1 MGFYDTPDLDRA
13 QQAAREQAA
22 RDAQYRAQQA
32 AERDL
37 NRAMYESQSSGGG
50 DWHIDL
56 LCVQLQF
63 TEDEAN
69 VIKSEYD
76 RVFQKLLGGDITQNE
91 PSQYTNQR
99 TSVRRGD
106 PKGII
111 GLIFG
116 FVRFVYY
123 SLENIPVVNNLR
135 FWAWL
140 DCMVLLD
147 SKEPI
152 VQSYVK
158 ALQQNFS
165 LSVVH

>member
-1 MGFYDTPDLDRA
+1 MGFYDTPDYDYNA
-13 QQAAREQAA
+13 EAAREQAA
-22 RDAQYRAQQA
+22 RDAEYRARQA
-32 AERDL
+32 AETNL
-37 NRAMYESQSSGGG
+37 NRAMYESQSGGGG

-76 RVFQKLLGGDITQNE
+76 RVFQKLLGGDATQNQ
-91 PSQYTNQR
+91 PYQYTNRR
-99 TSVRRGD
+99 TSVRQGD

-111 GLIFG
+111 GLIFSLI
-116 FVRFVYY
+116 RSVYY

-140 DCMVLLD
+140 DCIVLKRCD
-147 SKEPI
+147 NPI
-152 VQSYVK
+152 VCRYIQ
-158 ALQQNFS
+158 ALRKDLPLFAF
-165 LSVVH
+165 